1 MSPFV
6 LDAYAA
12 RSCPVKTFHTFDPT
26 VAQPEHPHDESLR
39 ESFQGGSDFR
49 ARVLGQLAASP
60 GATDLWSLL
69 GQGAS
74 AEERLRAS
82 LEAMGAGAPL
92 ILGASLPMDLDG
104 HRSGRPDALVR
115 GEDTEAGAPGYWPL
129 KVKPYRVT
137 EKQLRSE
144 SLQFSTLAAVSELQ
158 PLPHMRFRVYREG
171 ALLELAHHWR
181 LLESCGFASGQ
192 PLAAVVGDDRTGSPV
207 ATWVDLTHRFIRTY
221 SKTSG
226 HKLRS
231 ALERY
236 DHEHSFRVYVA
247 DAARQRTGVDDPPA
261 PVRPIRVKEC
271 EWCAWWQVCRP
282 LIDDDDLSLRISKAP
297 LDVRELQTLLGLGIK
312 TVAELAEADID
323 AILPQYLASTG
334 HRDRAEHRLRQ
345 AARRARMMAH
355 GVELERISVDAIGVP
370 RAAMEVDLDIETAD
384 DGAVYLW
391 GVLVTDGD
399 GSRFRHFSRF
409 EPLTP
414 EAEIQVAREFALWLL
429 AMVEQHPDL
438 RVYHYSDY
446 ETVHLRR
453 LAERSGDPVLTAACE
468 LIREHFVDLFGLVR
482 DNFVGVDGLGLK
494 VVATKGVGFNWRDEE
509 PGGLASQTWFSE
521 AVNASSEQAR
531 GSARQ
536 RVLDYN
542 EDDVRATL
550 AVRNWLS
557 AQDEPPLPQ

>member
-1 MSPFV
+1 MTFV

-12 RSCPVKTFHTFDPT
+12 RSCPVKTYHAFDPT
-26 VAQPEHPHDESLR
+26 LTQPAQPHDESLR

-49 ARVLGQLAASP
+49 DSVLAKLLDNDGVV
-60 GATDLWSLL
+60 DLRALH

-74 AEERLRAS
+74 WEDRLRAS

-92 ILGASLPMDLDG
+92 ILGAVLPMDLDG
-104 HRSGRPDALVR
+104 HRNGRPDALVL
-115 GEDTEAGAPGYWPL
+115 GTPTSSGTPGYWPL

-137 EKQLRSE
+137 EKQLGS
-144 SLQFSTLAAVSELQ
+144 STLRSSTLEAVGRLA
-158 PLPHMRFRVYREG
+158 PLPDLRYRGYREG

-181 LLESCGFASGQ
+181 LLESCGFASEE
-192 PLAAVVGDDRTGSPV
+192 PLVAVIGDDRTPHPTV
-207 ATWVDLTHRFIRTY
+207 TWVDLTTKFIRTY
-221 SKTSG
+221 SRTAG
-226 HKLRS
+226 HKMRS

-236 DHEHSFRVYVA
+236 DHEHGFRVYVA
-247 DAARQRTGVDDPPA
+247 QSAQQRSGDAQPEP

-271 EWCAWWQVCRP
+271 DWCAWWQVCRP

-323 AILPQYLASTG
+323 AILPRYLPLTG

-345 AARRARMMAH
+345 AARRARMLAS
-355 GVELERISVDAIGVP
+355 GVELERVSVEPIRVP
-370 RAAMEVDLDIETAD
+370 RAAVEVDVDIETAD
-384 DGAVYLW
+384 DGSVYLW
-391 GVLVTDGD
+391 GVLVSDAS
-399 GSRFRHFSRF
+399 GSRFEHFSRF
-409 EPLTP
+409 EPLT
-414 EAEIQVAREFALWLL
+414 EAAETQLAVEFARWLL
-429 AMVEQHPDL
+429 ALVERHPDV

-453 LAERSGDPVLTAACE
+453 LAERSGDPDLLAAHA
-468 LIREHFVDLFGLVR
+468 LVRDHFVDLFSLVR

-494 VVATKGVGFNWRDEE
+494 VVASRGAGFHWRDEE
-509 PGGLASQTWFSE
+509 PGGLASQAWFRQAVGAGSE
-521 AVNASSEQAR
+521 SER
-531 GSARQ
+531 SSARQ

-550 AVRNWLS
+550 AVRNWLT
-557 AQDEPPLPQ
+557 AQDEPA